1 MVLCFK
7 WDCCACDEGSV
18 CRTSHQE
25 ALILTKKCFRGSHQT
40 VFFYKYV
47 GDIDMLEAATEYGN
61 PVHIFLFKYPRYLMN
76 ILESWMTL
84 DNMEGVNTKHKYKGR
99 DGESLVKFSNI
110 GSHLDFNFNTFI
122 W

>member
-1 MVLCFK
+1 
-7 WDCCACDEGSV
+7 
-18 CRTSHQE
+18 
-25 ALILTKKCFRGSHQT
+25 
-40 VFFYKYV
+40 
-47 GDIDMLEAATEYGN
+47 MLEAATEYGN